1 MSSPTESLYTGT
13 HISIGP
19 HKLYLHL
26 HGPPRTTPHLQPLTI
41 FLAGAG
47 DVSSS
52 YTAVIRLLSPFAPCL
67 VYDRTGLGRSDAPNP
82 DASYKPSATLA
93 ASELHTL
100 LTNADLPPPYILVG
114 HSYGAI
120 IAREYL
126 HRYPGDIGGM
136 VLVEGSTEH
145 QYTLFE
151 DNPNLDSD
159 IAAVLGEMKFAT
171 VTGLREN
178 AKLSREEWR
187 ERARD
192 IGRGMGMWE
201 AERGNLVGVCKDL
214 EGKRQLQGDGLGERP
229 LSVVM
234 GRGWED
240 YQRVYEKGVEMGNG
254 SPGQREAVRR
264 FLGRCEEVVGE
275 WQREQLKLSRR
286 TRFVE
291 VNCGHQVHLVRPDV
305 VVEEVRWV
313 LEIIEGSSSSSSM
326 L

>member
-1 MSSPTESLYTGT
+1 MSTNPLYTGT

-26 HGPPRTTPHLQPLTI
+26 HGPPRTTQPLTI

-67 VYDRTGLGRSDAPNP
+67 VYDRTGLGRSDVP
-82 DASYKPSATLA
+82 DLDTKYKPSATLA

-100 LTNADLPPPYILVG
+100 LTNAELPPPYILVG

-126 HRYPGDIGGM
+126 HLYPADIGGM
-136 VLVEGSTEH
+136 VLAEGSTEH
-145 QYTLFE
+145 QYKLFE

-159 IAAVLGEMKFAT
+159 LAALLGEMNFAT

-192 IGRGMGMWE
+192 IARGMGMWE
-201 AERGNLVGVCKDL
+201 AERGNLVGVCKEL
-214 EGKRQLQGDGLGERP
+214 EGKRQLQGEGLGETP

-240 YQRVYEKGVEMGNG
+240 YQRVYEMGVKMGNG
-254 SPGQREAVRR
+254 SEEQREAVRR

-275 WQREQLKLSRR
+275 WQREQLRLSRR
-286 TRFVE
+286 ARLVK
-291 VNCGHQVHLVRPDV
+291 VDCGHQVHLVKPEV
-305 VVEEVRWV
+305 VVEEVKWV
-313 LEIIEGSSSSSSM
+313 LEMIEGRSSSV

>member
-1 MSSPTESLYTGT
+1 MSTSNALYTGT

-26 HGPPRTTPHLQPLTI
+26 HGPPRTTQPLTI
-41 FLAGAG
+41 FVAGAG

-67 VYDRTGLGRSDAPNP
+67 VYDRTGLGRSDAP
-82 DASYKPSATLA
+82 DQDTSYKPSATLA

-100 LTNADLPPPYILVG
+100 LTNADLPPPYVLVG

-126 HRYPGDIGGM
+126 HLYSDDISGM

-145 QYTLFE
+145 QYTLFD

-159 IAAVLGEMKFAT
+159 IAVVLGEMNFAT

-192 IGRGMGMWE
+192 IAQGMGMWE
-201 AERGNLVGVCKDL
+201 AERGNLVGVCREL
-214 EGKRQLQGDGLGERP
+214 EGKRQLQVQGGGLGERP
-229 LSVVM
+229 LSVVV
-234 GRGWED
+234 GRGWMD
-240 YQRVYEKGVEMGNG
+240 YQRVYERGVEMGNG
-254 SPGQREAVRR
+254 SEEQREAVRR

-275 WQREQLKLSRR
+275 WQREQLRLSRR
-286 TRFVE
+286 ARLVE
-291 VNCGHQVHLVRPDV
+291 VDCGHQVHLVRPDV
-305 VVEEVRWV
+305 VVDEVRWV
-313 LEIIEGSSSSSSM
+313 LEMIERSSSM

>member
-1 MSSPTESLYTGT
+1 MSTNPLYTGT

-26 HGPPRTTPHLQPLTI
+26 HGPPRTTQPLTI

-67 VYDRTGLGRSDAPNP
+67 VYDRTGLGRSDAP
-82 DASYKPSATLA
+82 DQDTSYKPSATLA

-100 LTNADLPPPYILVG
+100 LTNADLPPPYVLVG

-126 HRYPGDIGGM
+126 HLCSGDISGM
-136 VLVEGSTEH
+136 VLVEGSTEQ

-159 IAAVLGEMKFAT
+159 IAAIQGEINFAT

-192 IGRGMGMWE
+192 IARGMGMWE
-201 AERGNLVGVCKDL
+201 AERENLVGVCREL
-214 EGKRQLQGDGLGERP
+214 EGKRQLQVQGGGLGERP
-229 LSVVM
+229 LSVVV

-240 YQRVYEKGVEMGNG
+240 YQRVYERGVEMGNG
-254 SPGQREAVRR
+254 SDEQREAVRR

-275 WQREQLKLSRR
+275 WQREQLRLSRR
-286 TRFVE
+286 ARLVE
-291 VNCGHQVHLVRPDV
+291 VDCGHQVHLVRPDV
-305 VVEEVRWV
+305 VVEEVKWV
-313 LEIIEGSSSSSSM
+313 LEMIERSSSM